1 MKKLLLAT
9 YIFFCTGGTYAQTFC
24 AHAVHNC
31 QCNPQQR
38 KNTVVAELDFNK
50 PTDLS
55 RHMVTTRTPIIDTV
69 RATLLVTRNN
79 MRMAFSYEG
88 YAVFRD
94 VPGKWCM
101 SGDTLAP
108 IRDTI
113 YLDDRKRPI
122 KPPVTVWGM
131 KEKDK

>member
-1 MKKLLLAT
+1 MKKFLLAA
-9 YIFFCTGGTYAQTFC
+9 YIFFFTGGTYAQSVYCT
-24 AHAVHNC
+24 HAKVNC
-31 QCNPQQR
+31 ECKGR
-38 KNTVVAELDFNK
+38 KNNIVAELDFNK

-55 RHMVTTRTPIIDTV
+55 RYMGTNRTPRFDTV
-69 RATLLVTRNN
+69 RATLLVTRDR

-94 VPGKWCM
+94 VPGKWVM
-101 SGDTLAP
+101 NGDTLAP
-108 IRDTI
+108 VKDTI

-122 KPPVTVWGM
+122 KPPITVWGM

>member
-1 MKKLLLAT
+1 MKKFLLAA
-9 YIFFCTGGTYAQTFC
+9 YIFFCTGGCFAQTFC

-38 KNTVVAELDFNK
+38 QNTVVAELDFNK

-88 YAVFRD
+88 YAVIRQ
-94 VPGKWCM
+94 VMGVLPVGT
-101 SGDTLAP
+101 TLE
-108 IRDTI
+108 ICDTI

-122 KPPVTVWGM
+122 KPPITVWGM
-131 KEKDK
+131 KEKEGKP